1 MTEEISK
8 TWILEQLA
16 KVYESVKKDIERI
29 ENKFSN
35 FTTHDL
41 CVERRMSDIKE
52 IKRVDTRIDN
62 IDDDI
67 ESTKINFDK
76 KWDTLTFWIW
86 GLLVGVVVELVGLL
100 STIIKK

>member
-1 MTEEISK
+1 MPK
-8 TWILEQLA
+8 PYWYQ
-16 KVYESVKKDIERI
+16 KKSGKKIEKI
-29 ENKFSN
+29 ENKLTN

-41 CVERRMSDIKE
+41 CVERRLSDIKE
-52 IKRVDTRIDN
+52 IKRVDTRIDD

-67 ESTKINFDK
+67 ESTKVNFDK

-86 GLLVGVVVELVGLL
+86 GLLGGVVLELVGLL